1 MSFELQAK
9 PVRSVVETT
18 LILDGVTLEYFNQME
33 SWKPFNW
40 PGGTYRPGVSLSWT
54 SLKGGARLFADHAGT
69 WGLIRL
75 LDQAQVR
82 ALDSSDTLFELV
94 LTAPDKLPLTWHLR
108 TELGNGPL
116 ALLQLRGFSL
126 PLTIFEVGEGQSLPY
141 ASLDA
146 IEHLPH
152 MKGFR
157 TRP

>member
-1 MSFELQAK
+1 MS
-9 PVRSVVETT
+9 VRSVVETT

-54 SLKGGARLFADHAGT
+54 SLKGGARLFADHSGT

-75 LDQAQVR
+75 LEQARVT

-126 PLTIFEVGEGQSLPY
+126 PMTIFEVGEGQSLPY
-141 ASLDA
+141 ANVDSF
-146 IEHLPH
+146 EK
-152 MKGFR
+152 MKYVTKCR
-157 TRP
+157 THP